1 MIKTRLN
8 ANISGL
14 IIFHNNSLY
23 TGQNWL
29 FNKSHFTNANHIQ
42 HHAPDNSA
50 ANKLRFTLMA
60 NVPSHPHIRFNKT
73 KARSRNIW
81 ATLIHTH
88 TMYIR
93 NMYVFANNV
102 IKISHLEWLVN
113 FWCINPKDDDVKRCD
128 DAHELYPSKW
138 LLSFKNM
145 SAECEIKRTRE
156 MTNGGAEWW
165 SGGRCGVW
173 RNWIEG
179 SFLSER
185 NKKGVQGEHHYH
197 HYHHHQYRISELMF
211 YV

>member
-1 MIKTRLN
+1 MQITFNTTHQIIQQRTNCVLRWWLMCPRTRTYDLIKQKHGR
-8 ANISGL
+8 AI
-14 IIFHNNSLY
+14 Y
-23 TGQNWL
+23 EQ
-29 FNKSHFTNANHIQ
+29 
-42 HHAPDNSA
+42 
-50 ANKLRFTLMA
+50 
-60 NVPSHPHIRFNKT
+60 
-73 KARSRNIW
+73 RSSI
-81 ATLIHTH
+81 H

-197 HYHHHQYRISELMF
+197 HYHHHEYRISELMF